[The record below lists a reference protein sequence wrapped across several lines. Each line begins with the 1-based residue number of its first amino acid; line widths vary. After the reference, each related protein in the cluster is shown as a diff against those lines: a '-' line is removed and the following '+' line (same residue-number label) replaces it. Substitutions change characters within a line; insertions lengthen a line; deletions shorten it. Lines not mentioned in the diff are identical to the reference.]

1 MLKTDAKQRMRVA
14 GIPAVIGAVLLIAI
28 RRFAAGN
35 LILDKR
41 CLKNAIRP
49 VKLGLRTVCTKAGQM
64 VRPPGDALTQR
75 LCVQASR
82 PSAFAGSDVQIGFGS
97 SRTVAP

>member
-49 VKLGLRTVCTKAGQM
+49 VKAY
-64 VRPPGDALTQR
+64 RP
-75 LCVQASR
+75 
-82 PSAFAGSDVQIGFGS
+82 
-97 SRTVAP
+97 